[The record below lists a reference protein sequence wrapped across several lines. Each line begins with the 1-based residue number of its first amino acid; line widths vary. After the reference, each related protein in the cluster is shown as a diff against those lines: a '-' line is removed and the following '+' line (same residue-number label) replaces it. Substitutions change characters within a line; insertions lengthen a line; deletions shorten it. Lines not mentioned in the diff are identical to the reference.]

1 MKIGISAAVLVAGMA
16 VPAMA
21 QMTGVSHPEQ
31 VPITI
36 SPDTPPPPVYI
47 APPPATTPVVTAD
60 PTPALSASFAA
71 PTVSN
76 DPKLTAR
83 PGIAAPD
90 PDANIVARVPGP
102 ANQLPIG
109 TTVKVRMKEE
119 LSTKTTIAGTAFTA
133 ELVAPV
139 LRDGRVLLPAGSTL
153 TGRVTEVHGGK
164 RISGQASMHLMTQ
177 QVTLPD
183 GTIYPIQAQVI
194 DTDLYKATKV
204 DSEGTILHKGPKTG
218 TAASIGIST
227 GAGAAS
233 GALLGGWPGAIIG
246 AGVGAGVST
255 IVWLK
260 QDRQAALPEGTNITF
275 MLTQGLLVG
284 EK

>member
-16 VPAMA
+16 LPAMA

-31 VPITI
+31 IPITTT
-36 SPDTPPPPVYI
+36 PDPIQQPVYVTPVPE
-47 APPPATTPVVTAD
+47 APPPTAPVITAAFAPAATSDT
-60 PTPALSASFAA
+60 
-71 PTVSN
+71 
-76 DPKLTAR
+76 KLTPR
-83 PGIAAPD
+83 PAANTD
-90 PDANIVARVPGP
+90 ADIDANIVTRIPGP

-109 TTVKVRMKEE
+109 TIVKVRMKEE

-133 ELVAPV
+133 ELTAPV
-139 LRDGRVLLPAGSTL
+139 IRDGRVLLPPGSTL

-164 RISGQASMHLMTQ
+164 RVNGEASMHLFPQ

-183 GTIYPIQAQVI
+183 GTIYPIHAQVI

-204 DSEGTILHKGPKTG
+204 DSEGTILHKGSKTG
-218 TAASIGIST
+218 SGASVGLAT

-233 GALLGGWPGAIIG
+233 GAMLGGWPGAIIG
-246 AGVGAGVST
+246 AGVGASIST
-255 IVWLK
+255 VVWLK
-260 QDRQAALPEGTNITF
+260 QDRQTSLPEGTGVTF
-275 MLTQGLLVG
+275 MLTEGLLVG

>member
-1 MKIGISAAVLVAGMA
+1 MKIGIPAALFLA
-16 VPAMA
+16 AMA
-21 QMTGVSHPEQ
+21 HPASAQTTGVSHPEQ
-31 VPITI
+31 IPITT
-36 SPDTPPPPVYI
+36 SPDATQPPVYV
-47 APPPATTPVVTAD
+47 APAKPAGPVIT
-60 PTPALSASFAA
+60 ASFA
-71 PTVSN
+71 PVS
-76 DPKLTAR
+76 DDTKLT
-83 PGIAAPD
+83 PHPE
-90 PDANIVARVPGP
+90 ANIDADDNIVTRVPGP

-109 TTVKVRMKEE
+109 TTVKVRMKED

-164 RISGQASMHLMTQ
+164 RINGEASMHLMPQ

-183 GTIYPIQAQVI
+183 GTIYPIHAQVI

-204 DSEGTILHKGPKTG
+204 DTEGTILHKGSKTG
-218 TAASIGIST
+218 SSASIGLAT

-233 GALLGGWPGAIIG
+233 GAMLAGWPGAIIG
-246 AGVGAGVST
+246 AGIGASVST
-255 IVWLK
+255 VVWLK
-260 QDRQAALPEGTNITF
+260 QDRQTSLPEGTGVTF
-275 MLTQGLLVG
+275 MLTEGLLVG

>member
-1 MKIGISAAVLVAGMA
+1 MKIGISAAILVAGMA
-16 VPAMA
+16 LPAMA

-31 VPITI
+31 IPITTT
-36 SPDTPPPPVYI
+36 PDATQQPVYVAPAPE
-47 APPPATTPVVTAD
+47 APPPTAPVIT
-60 PTPALSASFAA
+60 ASFAPA
-71 PTVSN
+71 ATS
-76 DPKLTAR
+76 DTKLNPRLKAD
-83 PGIAAPD
+83 IDA
-90 PDANIVARVPGP
+90 DANIVARVPGP

-109 TTVKVRMKEE
+109 TIVKVRMKED

-133 ELVAPV
+133 ELTAPV
-139 LRDGRVLLPAGSTL
+139 IRDGRVLLPPGSTL

-164 RISGQASMHLMTQ
+164 RINGEASMHLMPQ

-183 GTIYPIQAQVI
+183 GTIYPIHAQVI

-204 DSEGTILHKGPKTG
+204 DSEGTILHKGSKTG
-218 TAASIGIST
+218 SGASVGLAT

-246 AGVGAGVST
+246 AGVGAGIST
-255 IVWLK
+255 VVWLK
-260 QDRQAALPEGTNITF
+260 QDRQTALPEGTGVTF
-275 MLTQGLLVG
+275 MLTEGLLVG